1 VSQLAGSAGNL
12 TMVLPIGIQRW
23 MKERMNEGA
32 LGRDR
37 ILGEFNASTL
47 DPTGSLRADQEMKV
61 VSERHSLT
69 VDRRRF
75 MKRKLW
81 RQIHTSYAVLHVRS

>member
-1 VSQLAGSAGNL
+1 MDPR
-12 TMVLPIGIQRW
+12 TGIPEWR
-23 MKERMNEGA
+23 KEPKDEDA
-32 LGRDR
+32 VGRDR
-37 ILGEFNASTL
+37 VLGEFNASTL